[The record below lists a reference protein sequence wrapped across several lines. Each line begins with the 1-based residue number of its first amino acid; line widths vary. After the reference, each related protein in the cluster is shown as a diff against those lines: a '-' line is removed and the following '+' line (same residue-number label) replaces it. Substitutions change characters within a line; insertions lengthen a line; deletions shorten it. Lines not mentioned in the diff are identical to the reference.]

1 MQTEPRIRLSC
12 AGTKDQSEEVRTMLF
27 DFNNKKNR
35 KIVSTVIV
43 ILLVLSMVAPVVL
56 GALLR

>member
-1 MQTEPRIRLSC
+1 
-12 AGTKDQSEEVRTMLF
+12 MLF
-27 DFNNKKNR
+27 DFNNKNNR